1 MTAYY
6 RRIKMLQEPNDA
18 LGLDKAGR
26 ARWSFN
32 ISIEKSPS
40 SVDHAGLELT
50 RLLQTAGLGTEAVDL
65 FTGRRAAV
73 PDGGAGPYTQI
84 LINPGASP
92 EMIQNQDAPFTERPT
107 AQVIVRA
114 TSNAVARARARAV
127 YNALA
132 VVKNQTLST
141 A

>member
-18 LGLDKAGR
+18 LGLDKKGR

-32 ISIEKSPS
+32 IAIEKSPS
-40 SVDHAGLELT
+40 SADYTGLELT
-50 RLLQTAGLGTEAVDL
+50 RLIQAAGLATEGTDL
-65 FTGRRAAV
+65 FSSRKAAI
-73 PDGGAGPYTQI
+73 PDGDGPYTQV
-84 LINPGASP
+84 LINPGAGP
-92 EMIQNQDAPFTERPT
+92 EMVQNQDTPFTERPN

-114 TSNAVARARARAV
+114 ASNAVARAKARAV